1 MTIVKRLRLLTAILG
16 AAAVTAAI
24 GTTVFGEIRAKRESV
39 PATPARPEA
48 NGMADD
54 LARNSFAA
62 KPALTY
68 KNSAGQ
74 AAFAW
79 QLKPTATPVRVR
91 DRDILVLV
99 DTSASQAGLPLNRA
113 RNIIDGLSHAV
124 AETDRIDVWTINLN
138 DPKATRSLT
147 EGFKPARSEAV
158 ISASARLVETEYA
171 AGATDLKVG
180 LERAMA
186 AFEPNPGRNQ
196 VILFL
201 GDGESAASIV
211 PLTEA
216 IRVDLGG
223 KMDQQNIAF
232 FAVPLGIK
240 VNANNLH
247 GFATLTGGAVVRLTE
262 DTTTI
267 RGQSAFAT
275 QLRTAIDVPI
285 VKVTKVVYS
294 NEAVEV
300 FPTRLPPLRADRA
313 TLVVGTLKSDAA
325 SITAKVEGIVA
336 GQPVAMELAERLPP
350 SDSEHYFLHAMI
362 EQWRSAPVKDAPAIL
377 AADRAL
383 ALAAQQ
389 FRLFREEFLTQ
400 AVSAISTDRLD
411 HAEKLY
417 QAAVKIDPTS
427 KEAEAG
433 MKVIL
438 KMRTGGLTRQQ
449 MKAGLSDRNRLQDL
463 SKEPAQGAKPVA
475 PPVAGVAPTPA
486 QAASG
491 LQQAQAEQAVQEQ
504 QYRVLVDETIR
515 KARQLLAT
523 DPDTA
528 YEDLKRQRDVVLSNT
543 QLGNTYRAKL
553 AADLESMMQTV
564 ATQGGAIKRNLS
576 EERERLAQ
584 TRLRVNDY
592 ARQQSLEEQT
602 RSRIDSFKQLMN
614 QARYELAQQEAQVL
628 IQEHTSRGQS
638 IPVEATAAY
647 MIGQAA
653 TNLREHRELVRI
665 REDRYLLTMMQAE
678 KSFIPYPDEPPVHFP
693 PAAVWRELTSDR
705 DKYRSSTLGS
715 DVSPSMRRTQSII
728 DGPSAERVKIDSE
741 LDGMALK
748 DMIGFL
754 EKDHGLKFVVLED
767 EFKSAGEAAIM
778 DKKLTLKQKL
788 YGLTVGSFL
797 DISLASI
804 GATYMVRPE
813 YIEIT
818 TVEKRLKEKVVR
830 AFDITELVYQIPSS
844 INQAVLQ
851 QNQSVQN
858 TNLSLF
864 GQASFGGN
872 AGNFNFGG
880 GGGGFQG
887 GGGFGG
893 GGLQG
898 GGVGG
903 VGGAGGGGG
912 QIQGGFGGGA
922 AQNLG
927 AGGGVT
933 GVGGGQVGQFGNLGG
948 QFGIQGNSLPNYQL
962 ITTLITEVVARGE
975 WANVNQQFNIADPNG
990 QPGEEVPKLLP
1001 EEQLNSLAFYPPTSA
1016 LIVRATGKYHPQ
1028 SSMKLKKADG
1038 GAAGGPGNPARNGN
1052 VIAAIAAAQPKPG
1065 DNAVVA
1071 VEKAKLKNAA
1081 EDVRT
1086 LMKEIDKN
1094 NPQRMWQQALGK
1106 SKVTHPGLV
1115 VACADFLFEYKEP
1128 AHAAEV
1134 LKSGIRHGLTTDAWT
1149 HEALAVALRDGKADS
1164 FEIQRVGMSTVDFE
1178 SNDAKSYLKAAKI
1191 ADENGN
1197 IPVALAYCQR
1207 AASIEPN
1214 MPSTYAN
1221 ALAYAE
1227 KSKDVQTDVIHWAT
1241 ENLLARDWSNEGVNY
1256 HAQTKE
1262 RLGQIVD
1269 KFERAKQPEL
1279 VARFK
1284 KTLEQENNREL
1295 VIELRWQGGADLDLL
1310 VAEPSGSTASPT
1322 HKRTIGGGVVKAD
1335 ILGQPTDERFESY
1348 TAARAMSGSY
1358 TVKVKKSLGT
1368 PVGNNAKVVVTKFK
1382 GTPREV
1388 TEHYTIDLNSSDSVQ
1403 VKVDGGTR
1411 TELAVLPFEEPTA
1424 SRLETTAAPAPMKT
1438 GFGGGISSNEAGPRV
1453 ATGKTNLPVVIQP
1466 HESRLAGVAP
1476 NAPGMR
1482 ATMEVTPDR
1491 KSVKVTA
1498 TSVFTGTATD
1508 LPLPKVSLLPGSE

>member
-16 AAAVTAAI
+16 GAAVTAAI
-24 GTTVFGEIRAKRESV
+24 GTTVFGEIRAKRESA
-39 PATPARPEA
+39 PAAPIRTEA
-48 NGMADD
+48 NVLADD

-79 QLKPTATPVRVR
+79 QLKPTATPARVR
-91 DRDILVLV
+91 DRDIMVLV

-113 RNIIDGLSHAV
+113 RNIIDGLAQSV

-138 DPKATRSLT
+138 DPKATRSMT

-158 ISASARLVETEYA
+158 TSASARLVETEYA

-201 GDGESAASIV
+201 GDGESSASLV
-211 PLTEA
+211 PLNEA
-216 IRVDLGG
+216 IRVELGG

-267 RGQSAFAT
+267 RGQSTFAT

-285 VKVTKVVYS
+285 VKVTKVTYS

-313 TLVVGTLKSDAA
+313 TLVVGSLKSDAA

-336 GQPVAMELAERLPP
+336 GQPVTMELAERLPP

-433 MKVIL
+433 MKVIV

-463 SKEPAQGAKPVA
+463 SKEPAPGAKPLA
-475 PPVAGVAPTPA
+475 PATPA

-564 ATQGGAIKRNLS
+564 STQGGTIKRNLS

-584 TRLRVNDY
+584 TRLRVNEY
-592 ARQQSLEEQT
+592 ARQQTIEEQT

-614 QARYELAQQEAQVL
+614 QARFELAQQEAQVL
-628 IQEHTSRGQS
+628 IQERTSRGLA

-728 DGPSAERVKIDSE
+728 DGPSAERVKIETE

-748 DMIGFL
+748 DLISFL

-767 EFKSAGEAAIM
+767 EFVSAGVPAIM

-797 DISLASI
+797 DIALSSI

-851 QNQSVQN
+851 QNQSVQSS
-858 TNLSLF
+858 NLSLF

-880 GGGGFQG
+880 GG
-887 GGGFGG
+887 FGG
-893 GGLQG
+893 GGIGGIG
-898 GGVGG
+898 GGLGGGG

-922 AQNLG
+922 ANNLG

-975 WANVNQQFNIADPNG
+975 WATVNQQFNVTTGNG
-990 QPGEEVPKLLP
+990 QPNEEVPKLLP
-1001 EEQLNSLAFYPPTSA
+1001 EDQLNSLAFYPPTSA

-1028 SSMKLKKADG
+1028 SSIKLKKAEG
-1038 GAAGGPGNPARNGN
+1038 GAAGGPGNPARGANGN
-1052 VIAAIAAAQPKPG
+1052 VIAAIAAAEPKPG

-1071 VEKAKLKNAA
+1071 VEKAKLKHAA

-1086 LMKEIDKN
+1086 LLKEIDKS

-1106 SKVTHPGLV
+1106 SNVKHPGLV

-1164 FEIQRVGMSTVDFE
+1164 FEIQRVGMSGLDFE
-1178 SNDAKSYLKAAKI
+1178 ANDAKSYMKAAKI

-1197 IPVALAYCQR
+1197 LPVALAYCQR

-1262 RLGQIVD
+1262 RLGQIVE
-1269 KFERAKQPEL
+1269 KFERANQPEL

-1310 VAEPSGSTASPT
+1310 VTEPSGSTASPT

-1335 ILGQPTDERFESY
+1335 ILGQPTDDRFESY
-1348 TAARAMSGSY
+1348 TAAQAMSGSY

-1382 GTPREV
+1382 GTPREA
-1388 TEHYTIDLNSSDSVQ
+1388 TEHYTIDLSSSDSVQ
-1403 VKVDGGTR
+1403 VKVDGGSR

-1424 SRLETTAAPAPMKT
+1424 TRLETTAAPAPMKT

-1453 ATGKTNLPVVIQP
+1453 ATGKTTLPVVIQS
-1466 HESRLAGVAP
+1466 HESRLAGVTP

-1491 KSVKVTA
+1491 KSIKVTA
-1498 TSVFTGTATD
+1498 TSVFTGIATD